1 MGDSEKYLREQ
12 LVRQIRGGN
21 AFKKIESILEE
32 VDYNQLGK
40 QFDGLP
46 YTFWQQLEHLRIT
59 QWDILEFCTNPNYK
73 PLDWPKDYWVPQPGP
88 FSLEEFESNKRMFF
102 KDRETFLDLLLDLD
116 NDLYKPFSHGDG
128 QTLFR
133 EALLILEHNAY
144 HTGQLM
150 ILFRLMNNTEES
162 V

>member
-1 MGDSEKYLREQ
+1 MENSERYLREQ

-21 AFKKIESILEE
+21 AFINIESILEE
-32 VDYNQLGK
+32 VDFHQLGK
-40 QFDGLP
+40 IFADLP

-59 QWDILEFCTNPNYK
+59 QWDILEFCTNPQYK
-73 PLDWPKDYWVPQPGP
+73 ALDWPKDYWVPQPGP
-88 FSLEEFESNKRMFF
+88 FSREEFESKKRMFF
-102 KDRETFLDLLLDLD
+102 EDRDTFLNLLLDLN
-116 NDLYKPFSHGDG
+116 NDLYKPISHGDG

-150 ILFRLMNNTEES
+150 ILSRLMNKTQENP
-162 V
+162 

>member
-40 QFDGLP
+40 QFAGLP

-59 QWDILEFCTNPNYK
+59 QWDILEFCTNHNYE
-73 PLDWPKDYWVPQPGP
+73 PLDWPKDYWVPEYGP
-88 FSLEEFESNKRMFF
+88 SSLENFESKKKMFF
-102 KDRETFLDLLLDLD
+102 QDREQFLDLLLDIN

-144 HTGQLM
+144 HIGQLM
-150 ILFRLMNNTEES
+150 ILSRMMDKIKE
-162 V
+162 